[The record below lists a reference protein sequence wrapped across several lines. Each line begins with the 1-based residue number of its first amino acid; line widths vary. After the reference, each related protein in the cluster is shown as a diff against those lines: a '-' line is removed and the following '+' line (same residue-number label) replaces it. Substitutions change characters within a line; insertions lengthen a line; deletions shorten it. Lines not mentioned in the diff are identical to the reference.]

1 MKKSLKISVV
11 VIIILSA
18 LVALQACNIPD
29 DEVQTE
35 LKNAI
40 DKTIENGFD
49 IDFEYSHEVLELYSE
64 KQYQKYLNEDDGE
77 ATRTNWNDE
86 ESTEWLNTEYAFSL
100 HTTDG
105 VIGGTF
111 TKTTPAARDEM
122 GKKVGQDTITTGNYA
137 DDGFGG
143 FLDYWFSRSLGSE
156 AAHKVTYQ
164 GIVRLGMDIIRV
176 NIESVLMKSGEW
188 ATFAED
194 GSARLADGTV
204 VKEAGAED
212 YNWTAGGGIEKVE
225 MDRIDYTITDGAVS
239 EIELYNEHIYYLP
252 ADQRNYLEGGRIYTV
267 DKAIIKEKESTTIT
281 F

>member
-122 GKKVGQDTITTGNYA
+122 GKQVGQDTITTGNYA

-156 AAHKVTYQ
+156 GAHKVTYQ
-164 GIVRLGMDIIRV
+164 G
-176 NIESVLMKSGEW
+176 
-188 ATFAED
+188 
-194 GSARLADGTV
+194 
-204 VKEAGAED
+204 
-212 YNWTAGGGIEKVE
+212 
-225 MDRIDYTITDGAVS
+225 
-239 EIELYNEHIYYLP
+239 
-252 ADQRNYLEGGRIYTV
+252 
-267 DKAIIKEKESTTIT
+267 
-281 F
+281 

>member
-1 MKKSLKISVV
+1 M
-11 VIIILSA
+11 
-18 LVALQACNIPD
+18 
-29 DEVQTE
+29 
-35 LKNAI
+35 
-40 DKTIENGFD
+40 
-49 IDFEYSHEVLELYSE
+49 
-64 KQYQKYLNEDDGE
+64 
-77 ATRTNWNDE
+77 
-86 ESTEWLNTEYAFSL
+86 
-100 HTTDG
+100 
-105 VIGGTF
+105 
-111 TKTTPAARDEM
+111 
-122 GKKVGQDTITTGNYA
+122 
-137 DDGFGG
+137 
-143 FLDYWFSRSLGSE
+143 
-156 AAHKVTYQ
+156 
-164 GIVRLGMDIIRV
+164 RLGMDIIRV